1 MPNLEGREL
10 GGCKLL
16 RKLGAGGM
24 GEVYLAEQRRL
35 GNRLVAIKVVSP
47 DDASFHPEVADDMA
61 RRFQREAALLGQL
74 SHPNILPVHDSGVEQ
89 NLLYLVMDYAPE
101 GSLADAIRGVGNL
114 KLTLPI
120 AVPLVLDIVGQI
132 AAALEYTHEHGVVH
146 RDVKPGNVLIRIE
159 RDGHWHMLLADY
171 GVARDMEA
179 NSARSQIS
187 GTFAYMAPEQ
197 FSGQF
202 SPASDQYALAVMTF
216 QLLSGRTPFEG
227 DLASLTRAHMYEP
240 PPSLHALN
248 PRLPTALDG
257 VLTRALA
264 KEPAQR
270 YPSVAAFAAA
280 LRQAASGAAT
290 PTEPATQP
298 VVLAPPPLP
307 PEIADAATQGQ
318 AQAGA
323 PIYAA
328 PARQRAR
335 SGPRRLVV
343 ALLAAVLLLAGVLG
357 SARLLRGQ
365 ADGGTPTQT
374 AVSSTSTP
382 TITASATIGATPI
395 PTLAGC
401 PPGATQP
408 DASSDMQCLPSPP
421 AGVGK
426 VVLAEAS
433 PSCPGGAGSAAGWV
447 KESFVDVA
455 CLSDGGGAK
464 ITSTAAAGSTNLA
477 CLDARGVSTTD
488 GFLMVLVTRGTGSVA
503 LGFRESFGDS
513 SGSGNNIT
521 GYYIVLSPG
530 NDPAQLIQYE
540 LFQLDKQ
547 GKSHQVGDSGTF
559 AKPLAP
565 HFALGLQFKGSQ
577 FTLYVN
583 GNQVQSFTDS
593 AIGSAG
599 WAGLCTLQGSSTFKN
614 AELFQLAG

>member
-35 GNRLVAIKVVSP
+35 GNRLVAVKVVSP

-120 AVPLVLDIVGQI
+120 AVPTVLDIVGQI

-257 VLTRALA
+257 VLARALA
-264 KEPAQR
+264 KDPAQR

-290 PTEPATQP
+290 PAEPATQP

-307 PEIADAATQGQ
+307 PEIADAATQ

-328 PARQRAR
+328 PARQRAS

-357 SARLLRGQ
+357 SARLLQGQ
-365 ADGGTPTQT
+365 GGSGTATQT
-374 AVSSTSTP
+374 AVSSTPTP
-382 TITASATIGATPI
+382 TITASATTGATPVA
-395 PTLAGC
+395 TLPGC
-401 PPGATQP
+401 PPGLAQP
-408 DASSDMQCLPSPP
+408 DASGDMQCLPSPP

-433 PSCPGGAGSAAGWV
+433 PSCPAGAGGAAGWQ

-455 CLSDGGGAK
+455 CPSDGGVK
-464 ITSTAAAGSTNLA
+464 ITSTSAAGPTDLA
-477 CLDARGVSTTD
+477 CLDARGVSAAD
-488 GFLMVLVTRGTGSVA
+488 GFMTVLVTRGTGRVA
-503 LGFRESFGDS
+503 LGFRESPGDS
-513 SGSGNNIT
+513 SGSSGNYIT

-530 NDPAQLIQYE
+530 SDPAQLTQYA

-547 GKSHQVGDSGTF
+547 GKSHQVGAIGTF
-559 AKPLAP
+559 DKPLAT
-565 HFALGLQFKGSQ
+565 HFALGLQFKSST

-583 GNQVQSFTDS
+583 GNQVQSFSDS
-593 AIGSAG
+593 AIGGAG
-599 WAGLCTLQGSSTFKN
+599 WVGLCALQGGSTFKKM
-614 AELFQLAG
+614 ELFQLAG